1 MNSKMLKVVTIASLA
16 VFLAGSVASACTTI
30 LVGKKASVDGSAMV
44 THTCDGWYD
53 NRVRVIPGAAHKEGE
68 MTPVYKE
75 ICHGTRPN
83 KPLVKVGEI
92 PQAKE
97 TYTYFHVGYPFM
109 NEHQVIM
116 GEDTWSGRD
125 ENYCENGWMM
135 IEQLEVFALQR
146 AKTAR
151 EAIQIM
157 GALAEK
163 YGYGDGGETLNIVD
177 GKGEA
182 WMFDICGP
190 GPLWTPESGKPGAV
204 WVAQRVPDDCFTVT
218 ANRSRIGEID
228 WNDKEN
234 FMYSSN
240 IKEFAK
246 DMGWWKEGEKFVFHK
261 IYNPE
266 PYGTPYYQQ
275 RREWRVMSLL
285 APSLKIAEDAAEMYP
300 LMVKPDKKISVRDLM
315 TVKRDYLEGTRF
327 DLTKGMAAGPFGTPN
342 RYPTPK
348 SVRPEDKQGV
358 DWTRAISMFRCSYSF
373 VAQAR
378 SWLPDAIGGVLWFG
392 EDAPHSTVYMPIYA
406 GVTSL
411 PKSITDGKRA
421 EFDRNSAWW
430 AFNFVS
436 NWADLK
442 FSYMI
447 KDIKEA
453 QKAYEDEFFMYQ
465 SVVDKEAVAL
475 YKESPAKAKTYLTNY
490 TNNSI
495 NKVVEGW
502 WNLAWTLVGKYSDG
516 YITSPDGKQQSVGYP
531 TDWLKTVGFGEE
543 ESEPKK

>member
-1 MNSKMLKVVTIASLA
+1 MNSKMLKALTLASLV
-16 VFLAGSVASACTTI
+16 VFLAGTVASACTTI
-30 LVGKKASVDGSAMV
+30 LVGKKASTDGSVMV

-53 NRVRVIPGAAHKEGE
+53 NRVQIIPGGTHKEGE

-75 ICHGTRPN
+75 ICHGTRPD

-109 NEHQVIM
+109 NEHSLII

-125 ENYCENGWMM
+125 ENYCDKGWFM

-151 EAIQIM
+151 EAIQVM
-157 GALAEK
+157 GELAEK
-163 YGYGDGGETLNIVD
+163 YGYGDGGETLTIAD
-177 GKGEA
+177 KDEA

-204 WVAQRVPDDCFTVT
+204 WVAQRVPDDCFAMA
-218 ANRSRIGEID
+218 ANRSRIGEIKWD
-228 WNDKEN
+228 DKDN
-234 FMYSSN
+234 FMYSKN
-240 IKEFAK
+240 IKDFAK
-246 DMGWWKEGEKFVFHK
+246 EMGWWKEGEKFVFHK

-275 RREWRVMSLL
+275 RREWGVMRLL
-285 APSLKIAEDAAEMYP
+285 APSLKLAENAAEMYP
-300 LMVKPDKKISVRDLM
+300 LMVKPDKKLSPRDLM
-315 TVKRDYLEGTRF
+315 AVNRDHYEGTRF
-327 DLTKGMAAGPFGTPN
+327 DLTKGMAAGPFGNPN

-348 SVRPEDKQGV
+348 SVRPENMKNV
-358 DWTRAISMFRCSYSF
+358 DWTRAISIFRCSYSF

-378 SWLPDAIGGVLWFG
+378 DWMPEAVGGVLWFG

-411 PKSITDGKRA
+411 PKSVSEGKRA
-421 EFDRNSAWW
+421 EFDPDSAYW

-436 NWADLK
+436 NWADLR
-442 FSYMI
+442 YDRMI
-447 KDIKEA
+447 EDIKAA
-453 QKAYEDEFFMYQ
+453 QKSYEDEFFMMQ
-465 SVVDKEAVAL
+465 PQIEEKALAL
-475 YKESPAKAKTYLTNY
+475 YKESPAKAKEYLTKY
-490 TNNSI
+490 TNDTI
-495 NKVVEGW
+495 NNVVDGW
-502 WNLAWTLVGKYSDG
+502 WKLGWTLVGKYSDG
-516 YITSPDGKQQSVGYP
+516 YVTTPDGKQEAPGYP
-531 TDWLKTVGFGEE
+531 TEWLETVGFGKDEA
-543 ESEPKK
+543 EPKK